1 MIGHVL
7 TDGEDPRQTCPE
19 DLRAASERAAPEIAR
34 ASAMADR
41 LTTIGAALGV
51 AAVGGLTLVS
61 LSHHRQAAPAPVVQA
76 PAVVR
81 PAQVSPAAPA
91 PALSAPPPPIVAKAA
106 PPADVAGQTPV
117 LVMDAS
123 QPSAP
128 AVTHA
133 AASAGD
139 KASTASNRQTVYFN
153 QDEQFAARAGSD
165 VTPTSHATQLS
176 NPGSVVAQG
185 TIIPAVLETAL
196 NSDLPG
202 YARALVSQDVRSF
215 DGRHVLIPRGS
226 RLIGEYKSA
235 LQTGQTRAFIIWTRV
250 LRPDGLSVQ
259 LGSPVT
265 DQLGQAGLAGKV
277 DRHFMERYGSAML
290 LSVVGGAASA
300 LGGGSNTLVI
310 GTSTEATSAASVALQ
325 NQMKIPPTIR
335 VPQGSPIQVFVA
347 RDLDFSAA

>member
-1 MIGHVL
+1 M
-7 TDGEDPRQTCPE
+7 
-19 DLRAASERAAPEIAR
+19 
-34 ASAMADR
+34 
-41 LTTIGAALGV
+41 
-51 AAVGGLTLVS
+51 
-61 LSHHRQAAPAPVVQA
+61 
-76 PAVVR
+76 
-81 PAQVSPAAPA
+81 
-91 PALSAPPPPIVAKAA
+91 
-106 PPADVAGQTPV
+106 
-117 LVMDAS
+117 
-123 QPSAP
+123 
-128 AVTHA
+128 
-133 AASAGD
+133 
-139 KASTASNRQTVYFN
+139 
-153 QDEQFAARAGSD
+153 
-165 VTPTSHATQLS
+165 
-176 NPGSVVAQG
+176 VAQG